1 MVRMDRRTF
10 LGMAAAALPIRGQD
24 GGEYRNRQAG
34 MAYRRLGRTGLMVSE
49 VGSGGDPIVPGNFE
63 HLNAALERGLNYL
76 DMAPAYHRGQTE
88 EAYGKLLSGS
98 HKREKVFLT
107 TKISSLTGVRNALYE
122 DIYKGLPGE
131 KRAAIDKRAEE
142 MVRER
147 EVLKPGYFFEY
158 FPGQPRQV
166 PPVYRA
172 NAMMKDY
179 AHRVEGSAKYRET
192 IASSVEGS
200 LKRVGTDYFDIVMC
214 PHGALAPEELDI
226 PEIVET
232 FGALKKQGKVR
243 FLGVSTHTDA
253 ASVVRKAA
261 ALGHYDVAM
270 CAYNVA
276 NGPSMDAALRE
287 AAAKGMGL
295 IGMKVAMAVATQYK
309 QLQPVPQWR
318 IDKVNRVVPG
328 EWKAPLK
335 AYIWALQ
342 NPNLTAVVSNLW
354 DEAHVKENLGIAG
367 VKVELQPA

>member
-1 MVRMDRRTF
+1 MDRRTF
-10 LGMAAAALPIRGQD
+10 LGMAAAAPMPAQS

-49 VGSGGDPIVPGNFE
+49 VVCGGDPIVPENYE
-63 HLNAALERGLNYL
+63 HLNGALERGLNYL
-76 DMAPAYHRGQTE
+76 DMAPAYHRGRTE
-88 EAYGKLLSGS
+88 EAYGKFLGGS
-98 HKREKVFLT
+98 SRREKVFLT

-122 DIYKGLPGE
+122 EIYKGLPGE
-131 KRAAIDKRAEE
+131 KRAEIDRRADE

-147 EVLKPGYFFEY
+147 QILKPGYFFEY
-158 FPGQPRQV
+158 FPGQQRQV

-179 AHRVEGSAKYRET
+179 AHRVEGSAKYREAIT
-192 IASSVEGS
+192 SSIEGS
-200 LKRVGTDYFDIVMC
+200 LKRVGTDYFDIMMC
-214 PHGALAPEELDI
+214 PHGALTPEELDI
-226 PEIVET
+226 PEIIDT
-232 FGALKKQGKVR
+232 FQALKKQGKVR
-243 FLGVSTHTDA
+243 FLGVSTHTDPA
-253 ASVVRKAA
+253 TVVRKAA

-276 NGPSMDAALRE
+276 NGPAMDAALRE
-287 AAAKGMGL
+287 AASRGMGL

-342 NPNLTAVVSNLW
+342 NPNVTAVISNLW
-354 DEAHVKENLGIAG
+354 DETYVKENLGVAG